1 MTARVALGGP
11 DVSHPSKNIIH
22 SAKVAELHHRCPEF
36 GLDLGSSA
44 VAMTGVA
51 ARKRR
56 MVEELV
62 AIHLER
68 YRESGADVIL
78 GEGRFVAAGTVEVQL
93 EQEGTRR
100 LRGDRVF
107 LNLGTRASV
116 PNLPGIEDARSAHTR
131 RGACPRLAPFP
142 FEIVSP
148 EVVAEQP
155 AGACLE

>member
-1 MTARVALGGP
+1 MDHGEGGFHHGGRGRKLIGGSCP
-11 DVSHPSKNIIH
+11 NIACLPSKNIIH
-22 SAKVAELHHRCPEF
+22 SAKVA
-36 GLDLGSSA
+36 
-44 VAMTGVA
+44 
-51 ARKRR
+51 
-56 MVEELV
+56 ELV

-68 YRESGADVIL
+68 YRESGAEVIL
-78 GEGRFVAAGTVEVQL
+78 GEVRFVAAGTVEVQL

-142 FEIVSP
+142 FEIVAP